1 MQNGCCK
8 QSNKDPVVNSRNFC
22 IDASPHEWLASAA
35 QQNHMANARYR
46 TTRADISACS
56 PIVTKYTVHVIVT
69 LTWMPRQPRISS
81 LSATS
86 SQALET
92 SPETI
97 FARYLHADTT
107 TTTGFSR
114 LSRSSMLASSTVACQ
129 KNLVTRLSAPEASI
143 MLSII
148 PLPRRP
154 SLGNKR
160 FFTSGINP
168 SRKSRDR

>member
-1 MQNGCCK
+1 MHHRMNGLHLQRSKTTWQMQ
-8 QSNKDPVVNSRNFC
+8 DTVPPEP
-22 IDASPHEWLASAA
+22 ISP
-35 QQNHMANARYR
+35 
-46 TTRADISACS
+46 RAP

-69 LTWMPRQPRISS
+69 LTWMSRRPRISS

-129 KNLVTRLSAPEASI
+129 KNFVTRLSAPEASI

-168 SRKSRDR
+168 PRKSRDR

>member
-1 MQNGCCK
+1 MQNGCCN

-168 SRKSRDR
+168 PRKSRDR